1 MTILQQVPSE
11 AKIRMELKSIIFGKV
26 LRCPRCGSRQAKKY
40 GKRYHCKRCRKYFS
54 LTSSTWLRG
63 MKLPLQTFWLLLWCW
78 VGKVPLD
85 QARKTCGVSEPT
97 ARNWY
102 EKFRNHLPQDVL
114 DTLRLKGNV
123 QTDEAYGGSKNNKY
137 AIIGAKQAK
146 SDERKAIFK
155 VIPKKSVDRK
165 DAVDFLS
172 QNVVPGSNL
181 WSDGAAIYKGIANW
195 WPVNHSYEIH
205 KKFEFA
211 LTSEIEGMWGNFF
224 TFVRRMYHH
233 VTKDKVESVVREFNF
248 RFCFPE
254 YFRDPSSYLKVA
266 LEPMVI
272 SVTEKQEKTEKKRI
286 KISLDNILI
295 YTLNPVE
302 KSKVLVPSC

>member
-1 MTILQQVPSE
+1 MTILQQVPSK
-11 AKIRMELKSIIFGKV
+11 AKIRTELKSIVFGKV
-26 LRCPRCGSRQAKKY
+26 LRCPHCGFRKLKKY
-40 GKRYHCKRCRKYFS
+40 EKRYHCKRCRKFFS
-54 LTSSTWLRG
+54 LTSNTWLKG

-78 VGKVPLD
+78 INKVPID
-85 QARKTCGVSEPT
+85 QAQNTCGISEPT
-97 ARNWY
+97 VRNWY
-102 EKFRNHLPQDVL
+102 EKFRHHLPQDNL
-114 DTLRLKGNV
+114 DILRLKGNI
-123 QTDEAYGGSKNNKY
+123 QMDEAYRGSKDNKY

-146 SDERKAIFK
+146 SDKRKAILQ

-172 QNVVPGSNL
+172 QNVVPDSNL
-181 WSDGAAIYKGIANW
+181 WSDGAAIYKGIAKW
-195 WPVNHSYEIH
+195 WPVNHSYELH
-205 KKFEFA
+205 NKFEFA

-233 VTKDKVESVVREFNF
+233 VTKDKIESVVREFNF

-254 YFRDPSSYLKVA
+254 HFRDPSSYLKIA
-266 LEPMVI
+266 LKSLAIPVVEKKI
-272 SVTEKQEKTEKKRI
+272 KTEEKQI
-286 KISLDNILI
+286 KISLDNMFI